1 MLRRMIYRRG
11 FVHRLDDVGRLPAI
25 TIEATDLPEDVLAL
39 LDQHLLDLGGTYGDP
54 NAGDPI
60 QYDEVRIEHERA
72 VKCRTAVRSMGPV
85 VATSLLLVLVGIVLG
100 GASAGFFFSSSSS
113 SSLK

>member
-25 TIEATDLPEDVLAL
+25 TIEATDLPDDGLAL

-54 NAGDPI
+54 EAGRPI
-60 QYDEVRIEHERA
+60 QCDDVRIQGDGEIVVDNRPVLVFTTDSA
-72 VKCRTAVRSMGPV
+72 AVRRIHEVCWPDRRARV
-85 VATSLLLVLVGIVLG
+85 NPG
-100 GASAGFFFSSSSS
+100 GC
-113 SSLK
+113 